1 MAMVVCVD
9 VSGTMSRGPLDEAR
23 KALSAFFTK
32 ARPDDRF
39 ALISFADEE
48 ELASSFVET
57 RDHLGQ
63 VVRNL
68 RRAATKHDFIKQST
82 HRWNTSVYEPGTDH
96 QAQKHRSP
104 Q

>member
-1 MAMVVCVD
+1 MVVCVD

-57 RDHLGQ
+57 RDHLTQ
-63 VVRNL
+63 AVRNL
-68 RRAATKHDFIKQST
+68 KTRGNKTRLYQTIY
-82 HRWNTSVYEPGTDH
+82 TSLEH
-96 QAQKHRSP
+96 QRI
-104 Q
+104 